1 MSRRPNQY
9 TQEPL
14 APVWIPTIS
23 VAATTTMKLLKVPYA
38 CVVDKIRFHTLAGLA
53 AHASNNFKCM
63 LQKTGSVDLLSAVL
77 FDTDADDGAALT
89 ADAFVDGALSAVAG
103 ATTLAADDV
112 ITAVFTLEGTQTMP
126 VGHFEITLRRIG

>member
-9 TQEPL
+9 MQEPL
-14 APVWIPTIS
+14 APVWIPTVS

-38 CVVDKIRFHTLAGLA
+38 CVIDKIRFHTVAGLA
-53 AHASNNFKCM
+53 AHSSNNFKCTM
-63 LQKTGSVDLLSAVL
+63 AKTGAVALLSAVL

-89 ADAFVDGALSAVAG
+89 ADAYVDGALSAVAG
-103 ATTLAADDV
+103 ATTLAADDEV
-112 ITAVFTLEGTQTMP
+112 SATFTLEGTQTMP